1 MAADNIAVTAHAN
14 ITTRTVTNVT
24 TTLTTMRPDN
34 VTTTPSNFAVT
45 APTDVAM
52 TTPSNVVEP
61 PGVDHVTGTS
71 DDVTTTTASA
81 PDNVTR
87 GATGMTGD
95 DDLVTGKGLLIIS
108 IVTGFT
114 KTYHLHTRDA

>member
-1 MAADNIAVTAHAN
+1 METDNTAVTAHAN

-34 VTTTPSNFAVT
+34 VTTTHNNFSMGT
-45 APTDVAM
+45 PTNVVI
-52 TTPSNVVEP
+52 TTPSNVTVP
-61 PGVDHVTGTS
+61 PGVNHVTGTS
-71 DDVTTTTASA
+71 DIVTTATASA

-95 DDLVTGKGLLIIS
+95 DDLVTGKGLLTIS
-108 IVTGFT
+108 IILLCTS
-114 KTYHLHTRDA
+114 HLPVYRV